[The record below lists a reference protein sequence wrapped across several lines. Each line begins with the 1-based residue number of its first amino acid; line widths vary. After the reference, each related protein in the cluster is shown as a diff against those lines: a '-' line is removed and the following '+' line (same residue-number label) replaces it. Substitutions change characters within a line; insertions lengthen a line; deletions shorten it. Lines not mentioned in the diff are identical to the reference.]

1 MPIVAPKEILAA
13 AHSSGYAIGAFNA
26 TNLMEI
32 EFIIEAAQSV
42 ASPVIIQTAE
52 IVARFL
58 GPGPIVAVFKEV
70 ANDASIP
77 VYLHL
82 DHCLDVEFAKRCA
95 DIGYNSVM
103 IDASRFDFEKNVSIS
118 KAVCDYCHARGDIPV
133 EAELGTIGGRED
145 GVYAVEGTGTL
156 CDPRQ
161 AIEFV
166 ARTGVDALAPAV
178 GTAHGLYK
186 QADPELDIDRLA
198 AINGLLSDAGR
209 RIPLVLHGGT
219 GLPPNTV
226 RQCIDNGITKLNIG
240 TDLKKALIDT
250 TFDYIS
256 AHRYEYDPGKIDEQV
271 KPAIQNRVVYW
282 IKMLGSAA
290 RSRSSPFVLSHGS
303 G

>member
-1 MPIVAPKEILAA
+1 MPIVAPREILAA
-13 AHSSGYAIGAFNA
+13 AHSNGYAIGAFNA

-42 ASPVIIQTAE
+42 ASPVIIQTTE

-70 ANDASIP
+70 ANAASIP
-77 VYLHL
+77 VSLHL

-118 KAVCDYCHARGDIPV
+118 KAVCDYCHDRGDIPV
-133 EAELGTIGGRED
+133 EAELGAIGGRED
-145 GVYAVEGTGTL
+145 GAYAVEGTGTL

-166 ARTGVDALAPAV
+166 VRTGVDALAPAV

-198 AINGLLSDAGR
+198 AINSLLSDAGR
-209 RIPLVLHGGT
+209 HIPLVLHGGT

-226 RQCIDNGITKLNIG
+226 RQCIDNGIAKLNIG

-256 AHRYEYDPGKIDEQV
+256 AHRYEYDPGKIDKQV
-271 KPAIQNRVVYW
+271 KPAIHNRVVYW

-290 RSRSSPFVLSHGS
+290 RA
-303 G
+303 

>member
-1 MPIVAPKEILAA
+1 MPIVAPRENLMDAY
-13 AHSSGYAIGAFNA
+13 SSGYAIGAFNA

-32 EFIIEAAQSV
+32 GFIIEAAQSV
-42 ASPVIIQTAE
+42 ASPVIIQTTE

-58 GPGPIVAVFKEV
+58 GPGLIVAVFKEV

-77 VYLHL
+77 VCLHL
-82 DHCLDVEFAKRCA
+82 DHCLDAAFAKRCA
-95 DIGYNSVM
+95 DTGYNSIM
-103 IDASRFDFEKNVSIS
+103 IDASRLAFEENVSIT
-118 KAVCDYCHARGDIPV
+118 KAVCDDCHARGDIPV
-133 EAELGTIGGRED
+133 EAELGAIGGRED

-161 AIEFV
+161 ATEFV

-186 QADPELDIDRLA
+186 QADPALDIDRLA
-198 AINGLLSDAGR
+198 TINILLSDAGPP
-209 RIPLVLHGGT
+209 IPLVLHGGT

-226 RQCIDNGITKLNIG
+226 RQCIDNGIAKLNIG

-271 KPAIQNRVVYW
+271 KPAIQNRVLYW

-290 RSRSSPFVLSHGS
+290 RARSSPFVSSYRQG
-303 G
+303 

>member
-1 MPIVAPKEILAA
+1 MPIVAPREILMDAY
-13 AHSSGYAIGAFNA
+13 SSGYAIGAFNA

-32 EFIIEAAQSV
+32 GFIIEAAQSV
-42 ASPVIIQTAE
+42 ASPVIIQTTE

-58 GPGPIVAVFKEV
+58 GPGPIVAVFKAV
-70 ANDASIP
+70 AHDASIP

-118 KAVCDYCHARGDIPV
+118 KAVCDYCHTGGDILV
-133 EAELGTIGGRED
+133 EAELGAIGGRED

-161 AIEFV
+161 ATEFA
-166 ARTGVDALAPAV
+166 ARPGVDALAPAV

-198 AINGLLSDAGR
+198 TINSLLSDAGR

-226 RQCIDNGITKLNIG
+226 RQCIDNGIAKLNIG

-256 AHRYEYDPGKIDEQV
+256 AHRYEYDSGKIDEQV
-271 KPAIQNRVVYW
+271 KPAIQKRVVYW

-290 RSRSSPFVLSHGS
+290 RA
-303 G
+303 

>member
-1 MPIVAPKEILAA
+1 MPVVAPREILAA

-32 EFIIEAAQSV
+32 GFIIAAAQSV
-42 ASPVIIQTAE
+42 ASPVIIQTTE

-58 GPGPIVAVFKEV
+58 GPGPIVAVFKAV
-70 ANDASIP
+70 AHDASIP

-118 KAVCDYCHARGDIPV
+118 KAVCDYCHTGGDILV
-133 EAELGTIGGRED
+133 EAELGAIGGRED
-145 GVYAVEGTGTL
+145 GVYAVAGTGTL

-161 AIEFV
+161 AVEFV
-166 ARTGVDALAPAV
+166 ARTGVDTLAPAV
-178 GTAHGLYK
+178 GTAHGLYQ

-198 AINGLLSDAGR
+198 AINSLLSDAGR

-219 GLPPNTV
+219 GLPLNTV

-256 AHRYEYDPGKIDEQV
+256 AHRYEYDSGKIDEQV
-271 KPAIQNRVVYW
+271 KPAIQKRVVYW

-290 RSRSSPFVLSHGS
+290 RA
-303 G
+303 

>member
-42 ASPVIIQTAE
+42 ASPVIIQTTE

-58 GPGPIVAVFKEV
+58 GPGPIVAVFEEV
-70 ANDASIP
+70 AKASSIP

-82 DHCLDVEFAKRCA
+82 DHCLDIEFAKQCA

-103 IDASRFDFEKNVSIS
+103 IDASRFDFEKNASIS
-118 KAVCDYCHARGDIPV
+118 KAVCDYCHARGDISV
-133 EAELGTIGGRED
+133 EAELGAIGGRED

-166 ARTGVDALAPAV
+166 THTGVDALAPAV

-186 QADPELDIDRLA
+186 QAVPELDIDRLA
-198 AINGLLSDAGR
+198 AINSLLSDAGR

-226 RQCIDNGITKLNIG
+226 RQCIDNGIAKLNIG
-240 TDLKKALIDT
+240 TDLKKTLIDT

-256 AHRYEYDPGKIDEQV
+256 AHRCEYDPGKIDEQV

-282 IKMLGSAA
+282 IKMLGSATRA
-290 RSRSSPFVLSHGS
+290 
-303 G
+303 